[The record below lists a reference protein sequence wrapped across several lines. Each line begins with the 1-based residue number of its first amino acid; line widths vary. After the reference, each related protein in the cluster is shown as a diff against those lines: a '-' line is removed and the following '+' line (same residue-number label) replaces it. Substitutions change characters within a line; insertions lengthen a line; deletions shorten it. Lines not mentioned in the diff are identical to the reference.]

1 MPQLTQWAR
10 SGPLVGLYVA
20 AICIANLSVAAFGPA
35 ASPFNAFFLIGLDL
49 ALRDRLHDL
58 WAGRSLWPRML
69 GMIAAAGLLSW
80 ALNPAAGRVAV
91 ASLVAFVMAAAVDA
105 ATYHA
110 LRGRSF
116 LQRSNASNAAGA
128 LADSLLFPTLAF
140 GAWLPGIVAL
150 QFAAKLAG
158 GAAWA
163 WLIERWTRRGTRV
176 A

>member
-1 MPQLTQWAR
+1 MPQAAI
-10 SGPLVGLYVA
+10 LVGVYVA
-20 AICIANLSVAAFGPA
+20 AICIANLTVAAFGPV

-69 GMIAAAGLLSW
+69 AMIAAAGLLSW
-80 ALNPAAGRVAV
+80 ALNPAAGRVAL
-91 ASLVAFVMAAAVDA
+91 ASLAAFVVAGGVDA
-105 ATYHA
+105 AVYHA
-110 LRGRSF
+110 LRHRPF

-150 QFAAKLAG
+150 QFGAKLAG

-163 WLIERWTRRGTRV
+163 WWIDRWLRRPRLP